1 MDNRDVSDTFF
12 DRFGGAEAFSLMVRR
27 FYDAIAEDELIRPMY
42 PDADLGPAED
52 RLRWFLEQYWGGPK
66 TYSEQRGHPRLR
78 MRHAEFPITPEAR
91 DKWLDHMRKAVDSIR
106 LAPELDEELWEYLV
120 DAAYAMVNTPGPD
133 SGRWAT

>member
-1 MDNRDVSDTFF
+1 MSDTFF
-12 DRFGGAEAFSLMVRR
+12 DRFGGAEAFSTMVRA

-42 PDADLGPAED
+42 PDADLAPAED

-91 DKWLDHMRKAVDSIR
+91 DKWLDHMREAVDSIR

>member
-1 MDNRDVSDTFF
+1 
-12 DRFGGAEAFSLMVRR
+12 
-27 FYDAIAEDELIRPMY
+27 
-42 PDADLGPAED
+42 
-52 RLRWFLEQYWGGPK
+52 
-66 TYSEQRGHPRLR
+66 

-106 LAPELDEELWEYLV
+106 LSPELDEELWEYLV

>member
-1 MDNRDVSDTFF
+1 
-12 DRFGGAEAFSLMVRR
+12 MVRG
-27 FYDAIAEDELIRPMY
+27 FYDAIADDELIRPMY

-78 MRHAEFPITPEAR
+78 MRHAEFPITPAAR

>member
-1 MDNRDVSDTFF
+1 MSDTFF
-12 DRFGGAEAFSLMVRR
+12 DRFGGTEAFSTMVRG

>member
-1 MDNRDVSDTFF
+1 MSDTFF
-12 DRFGGAEAFSLMVRR
+12 DRFGGVEAFSTMVRG
-27 FYDAIAEDELIRPMY
+27 FYDAIADDELIRPMY

>member
-1 MDNRDVSDTFF
+1 MSDTFF
-12 DRFGGAEAFSLMVRR
+12 HRFGGAEAFSTMVRG

-106 LAPELDEELWEYLV
+106 LSPELDEELWEYLV